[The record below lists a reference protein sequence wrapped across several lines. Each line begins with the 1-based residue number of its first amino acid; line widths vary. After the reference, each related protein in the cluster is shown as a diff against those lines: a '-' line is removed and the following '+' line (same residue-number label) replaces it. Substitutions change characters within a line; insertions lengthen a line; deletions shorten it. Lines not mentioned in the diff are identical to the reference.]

1 MTNKIRKEMP
11 APKASKH
18 AKKVEIKKYIHK
30 APKDHQMK
38 REKNRHHYEG
48 FYERMKKLD
57 VKQGHS
63 MEGFMQFDALMDFR
77 DQDAMDDQLQSNF
90 IAFLRTERMN
100 NRTLDFRKV
109 FDEIEPLAY
118 SHALIVLNKN

>member
-1 MTNKIRKEMP
+1 MANKIRKEMP
-11 APKASKH
+11 VQKASKH
-18 AKKVEIKKYIHK
+18 AQKVDLRKYIQK
-30 APKDHQMK
+30 PPKDHQMK

-63 MEGFMQFDALMDFR
+63 MEGFMQFDTLMDT
-77 DQDAMDDQLQSNF
+77 QDPEALEDQLQSNF
-90 IAFLRTERMN
+90 IGFLRTERMN